1 MVDAGTVAL
10 PVSAIE
16 IQPPG
21 DPSLAGSH
29 ERTSLV
35 RRAFSWVRLNGV
47 TFTGEV
53 LIIWILLQSFQFL
66 GYGGQAG
73 QAQGGPPFPVT
84 LLMAA
89 LAMGAGEARFRL
101 YRRVWSVAGLSDAMA
116 IGLAVTEA
124 SFLITLANALMPAY
138 HRPWRLAVPLL
149 ATPAIVIGIGL
160 FRLLPR
166 LLSRVPTSGNRLLVV
181 VQDSNGYATVKALAQ
196 HQNPDWMPIAIVT
209 RELNEQDKTVLGI
222 PVLGSVSALD
232 EWLKASQADGV
243 AFVLQGTPVAE
254 QRDLISICLAAQKPI
269 FVLSG
274 AEQWFPRQRVTPM
287 RQLNADD
294 LVGRTHRNLELKEAA
309 ELIRERTVLV
319 TGAAGSIGSELSR
332 LVAEAGPRRLIL
344 LDDNESGLFDISE
357 ELLVDAKF
365 DLRSALVSIVER
377 ESLLGVLADERP
389 DIVFHTA
396 AYKHVPLLESHPIQ
410 AFNTNVLGTQN
421 LIRCAEA
428 AGVKNLILISTDKA
442 VARHSV
448 MGCTKRLCEQMI
460 MAYQGDMTCW
470 AVRFGNVVGSRG
482 SVVPLFEKQIQ
493 HGGPVTITHPE
504 MTRYMMT
511 IREAVALIVSSLM
524 IAKPGHLY
532 MLDMGKP
539 INIAS
544 LAQDLIR
551 SRGLR
556 PGEDIKLVYTGLRPG
571 ERLTEELLAADEGVR
586 PTVNPA
592 IMEVVS
598 PASVNQQDLDWAIER
613 LTQLARDGRADDLEK
628 ALKNAVRETG
638 RRRTAEEPSPKRTKH
653 PEVSP
658 GDRG

>member
-1 MVDAGTVAL
+1 VAV
-10 PVSAIE
+10 PVSSIE

-21 DPSLAGSH
+21 DPSVVGAHDRPSF
-29 ERTSLV
+29 V
-35 RRAFSWVRLNGV
+35 RRAYSAVRLNGL

-53 LIIWILLQSFQFL
+53 LIIWTLLESFQYL
-66 GYGGQAG
+66 GYGGQPG
-73 QAQGGPPFPVT
+73 QSQGGPPFAVT

-124 SFLITLANALMPAY
+124 TFLITLANALMPAY
-138 HRPWRLAVPLL
+138 QRPYRLAVPLL

-166 LLSRVPTSGNRLLVV
+166 LLSRVPASGNRLLVV

-196 HQNPDWMPIAIVT
+196 HPNPDWKPIAIVT
-209 RELNEQDKTVLGI
+209 RQPNEQHKTVMGI
-222 PVLGSVSALD
+222 PVLGSVGALED
-232 EWLKASQADGV
+232 WLKASQADGV
-243 AFVLQGTPVAE
+243 AFVLEGTPVSE
-254 QRDLISICLAAQKPI
+254 QRDLIGICLAARKPI
-269 FVLSG
+269 FILSV
-274 AEQWFPRQRVTPM
+274 AEQWFPRQRAAPM
-287 RQLNADD
+287 RQLSADD
-294 LVGRTHRNLELKEAA
+294 LVGRAPRKLELEEAG
-309 ELIRERTVLV
+309 ELIRGRTVLV

-332 LVAEAGPRRLIL
+332 LVAKAGPRRLVL
-344 LDDNESGLFDISE
+344 LDDNESGLFDIGE

-365 DLRSALVSIVER
+365 DMRTALVSIVER
-377 ESLLGVLADERP
+377 DSLLGVFADERP

-396 AYKHVPLLESHPIQ
+396 AYKHVPLLENHPIQ

-421 LIRCAEA
+421 VIRCAEA
-428 AGVKNLILISTDKA
+428 SGVKSLILISTDKA

-460 MAYQGDMTCW
+460 LAYQGEMACW

-493 HGGPVTITHPE
+493 QGGPVTITHPE
-504 MTRYMMT
+504 MSRYMMT
-511 IREAVALIVSSLM
+511 IREAVALIVSTLM
-524 IAKPGHLY
+524 IARPGHVY

-556 PGEDIKLVYTGLRPG
+556 PGEDIKLVFTGLRPG

-592 IMEVVS
+592 IMEVVA
-598 PASVNQQDLDWAIER
+598 PASISQEDLDWTVER
-613 LTQLARDGRADDLEK
+613 LTQLARDGRADQLEK

-638 RRRTAEEPSPKRTKH
+638 RRRPAEEPSPKRTKH
-653 PEVSP
+653 AEVSP
-658 GDRG
+658 SDPG

>member
-1 MVDAGTVAL
+1 M
-10 PVSAIE
+10 PVSSIE

-21 DPSLAGSH
+21 DPSMVGAN
-29 ERTSLV
+29 ERPSLL
-35 RRAFSWVRLNGV
+35 RRADVWVRLNGV
-47 TFTGEV
+47 TFIGEV
-53 LIIWILLQSFQFL
+53 LIIWVLLESFQYL
-66 GYGGQAG
+66 GYGGQPG
-73 QAQGGPPFPVT
+73 LPQGPPFPVT
-84 LLMAA
+84 MLIAA

-124 SFLITLANALMPAY
+124 SFLITVANAIMPAY
-138 HRPWRLAVPLL
+138 QRPYRLAVPLL

-166 LLSRVPTSGNRLLVV
+166 LLSRVPASSKRLLVV

-196 HQNPDWMPIAIVT
+196 HPNPDWKPIAIVT
-209 RELNEQDKTVLGI
+209 RQPNEQHKTVLGI
-222 PVLGSVSALD
+222 PVLGDVGALD
-232 EWLKASQADGV
+232 DWLKSSQADGV
-243 AFVLQGTPVAE
+243 AFVLEGTPVSE
-254 QRDLISICLAAQKPI
+254 QRDLISICLAAEKPI
-269 FVLSG
+269 FILSV
-274 AEQWFPRQRVTPM
+274 ADQWFPERRARPM
-287 RQLNADD
+287 RQLSADD
-294 LVGRTHRNLELKEAA
+294 LVGRKQRKLELKEAG
-309 ELIRERTVLV
+309 ELIRGRTVLV

-332 LVAEAGPRRLIL
+332 LIAKAGPRRLVL

-357 ELLVDAKF
+357 ELLVDAQF
-365 DLRSALVSIVER
+365 DIRSALISIVER
-377 ESLLGVLADERP
+377 ESLLGVFADERP

-396 AYKHVPLLESHPIQ
+396 AYKHVPLLENHPVQ
-410 AFNTNVLGTQN
+410 AFNTNVVGTRN
-421 LIRCAEA
+421 VIRCAEA
-428 AGVKNLILISTDKA
+428 CGVKSLILISTDKA

-460 MAYQGDMTCW
+460 LAYQGEMACW

-493 HGGPVTITHPE
+493 EGGPVTITHPD
-504 MTRYMMT
+504 MSRYMMT
-511 IREAVALIVSSLM
+511 IREAVALVLSTLM
-524 IAKPGHLY
+524 IARPGHLY
-532 MLDMGKP
+532 MLDMGEP

-544 LAQDLIR
+544 LALDLIR

-556 PGEDIKLVYTGLRPG
+556 PGDDIKLVFTGLRPG

-598 PASVNQQDLDWAIER
+598 PASISQQDLDWTIDR
-613 LTQLARDGRADDLEK
+613 LTQLASEGRADQLEK

-638 RRRTAEEPSPKRTKH
+638 RRRPAEEPTTKRAKH
-653 PEVSP
+653 SEVSP
-658 GDRG
+658 SDGG